1 MAHKV
6 EFYNDNII
14 MNMNVMELCR
24 EFKVDQDSL
33 SDALGEKADFLS
45 FHVYLP

>member
-1 MAHKV
+1 MEHKV

-24 EFKVDQDSL
+24 EFKV
-33 SDALGEKADFLS
+33 AVRRAN
-45 FHVYLP
+45 

>member
-1 MAHKV
+1 MEHKV

-24 EFKVDQDSL
+24 EFKVT
-33 SDALGEKADFLS
+33 
-45 FHVYLP
+45 VRRVN